1 MAAVTTEIPAI
12 ATPHRIHL
20 LRAGQTLW
28 QIEPTALADAT
39 APQVTNCVAAVA
51 EATGTGRPM

>member
-1 MAAVTTEIPAI
+1 MTTEIPAI

-20 LRAGQTLW
+20 LRAGQALW

-39 APQVTNCVAAVA
+39 APQVTNCVATVA
-51 EATGTGRPM
+51 DATGTGRPM